1 MSYLIIG
8 SSSGLG
14 RELAYTFAKNQKN
27 LILVSRDERDLIPIK
42 SDIEQKF
49 NVKVDTIE
57 LDFSS
62 IEDIEKKILLK
73 KEMLLDLEGV
83 MFPIGLMFEK
93 DNLLLDNKEASKI
106 LYANYLSIGYTIE
119 NLKSA
124 YLNKDFLIVGFGSVS
139 GLLGRNLNNYYAAAK
154 RSLESHFESL
164 AFDNLKLKT
173 RIHFYTLGYL
183 DTNLAFGKNLPLH
196 KGNIVSLANIVY
208 KNKNKKMVKKYFPF
222 YWGIISLIL
231 KLTPLT
237 IILKLKKIFEN

>member
-119 NLKSA
+119 NLKSK

>member
-14 RELAYTFAKNQKN
+14 RELAYTFAKNQNN

-49 NVKVDTIE
+49 DVKVKTIE
-57 LDFSS
+57 LDFSLT
-62 IEDIEKKILLK
+62 EDIEKKILLQ
-73 KEMLLDLEGV
+73 KEVLLDLEGV

-93 DNLLLDNKEASKI
+93 DNLRLGNKDVTKI
-106 LYANYLSIGYTIE
+106 LNANYLSIGYTIE
-119 NLKSA
+119 SLKQTYS
-124 YLNKDFLIVGFGSVS
+124 NKDFLIVGFGSVS

-164 AFDNLKLKT
+164 NFDNLKNKL

-183 DTNLAFGKNLPLH
+183 DTNLAFGKKLPLP
-196 KGNIVSLANIVY
+196 KGNVVSLANTVY
-208 KNKNKKMVKKYFPF
+208 KNKNKKMIKKYFPF
-222 YWGIISLIL
+222 YWGIIALIL

-237 IILKLKKIFEN
+237 IILKFKKLLEN

>member
-14 RELAYTFAKNQKN
+14 RELAYTFAKNHNN

-49 NVKVDTIE
+49 GVKVKIIE
-57 LDFSS
+57 LDFTST
-62 IEDIEKKILLK
+62 EDIEKKILLQ

-93 DNLLLDNKEASKI
+93 DDLRLGDKEVSKI
-106 LYANYLSIGYTIE
+106 LYANYLSIAYTIE
-119 NLKSA
+119 NLKHS
-124 YLNKDFLIVGFGSVS
+124 YSNKDFLIVGFGSVS
-139 GLLGRNLNNYYAAAK
+139 GLLGRNLNNYYSAAK

-164 AFDNLKLKT
+164 TFDNSKNKL

-183 DTNLAFGKNLPLH
+183 DTNLAFGKKLSLP
-196 KGNIVSLANIVY
+196 KGNVVSLANIVY
-208 KNKNKKMVKKYFPF
+208 KNKNKKIVKKYFPF
-222 YWGIISLIL
+222 YWSIIALIL

-237 IILKLKKIFEN
+237 IILKFKKLLKN